1 MFSLQEAFLMNASQS
16 QVIGLKTLQ
25 ITFRKKKKCGSKFW
39 QIFCEFF
46 FIFAYD
52 QTVTISSRLIFA
64 FAIFALFN
72 STVLMVWKEELFM
85 ISPKFQ

>member
-1 MFSLQEAFLMNASQS
+1 MRPQIHTEHMFSLQEAFLMNADPSF
-16 QVIGLKTLQ
+16 G
-25 ITFRKKKKCGSKFW
+25 KFSVN
-39 QIFCEFF
+39 FF

-64 FAIFALFN
+64 FAIFALFI